1 MRRAAGADGEVQ
13 RADGCR
19 VHVRIARRRAEG
31 NERSLGALEQQER
44 LPTWAADRAQ
54 GIYSDQDQA
63 ATLCMQRAWRARK
76 ARNQMRRML
85 AGMWRKGFDT
95 ASGQYYYENTVSGI
109 TQYERP
115 HLLGKLF
122 PGSNF

>member
-1 MRRAAGADGEVQ
+1 MRRK
-13 RADGCR
+13 
-19 VHVRIARRRAEG
+19 I
-31 NERSLGALEQQER
+31 
-44 LPTWAADRAQ
+44 AADRAQ

-95 ASGQYYYENTVSGI
+95 ASGQYYYENTALRGSRVRAAATGSSSPGPTLIPPGASPHSGDLSNDLRPGARRWL
-109 TQYERP
+109 ERRSEKSP
-115 HLLGKLF
+115 
-122 PGSNF
+122 